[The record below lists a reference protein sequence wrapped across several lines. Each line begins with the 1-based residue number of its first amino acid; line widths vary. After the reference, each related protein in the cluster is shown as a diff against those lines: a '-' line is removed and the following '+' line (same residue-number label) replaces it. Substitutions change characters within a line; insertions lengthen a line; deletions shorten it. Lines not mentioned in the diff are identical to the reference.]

1 MKTTVKELRDI
12 LNELISKGKE
22 NYDVDFIIFLG
33 CEGGHEISDSQIK
46 LHSINDEEKSV
57 LLQGSVDY

>member
-1 MKTTVKELRDI
+1 MKTSVKELRDI
-12 LNELISKGKE
+12 LDELISKGKE

-33 CEGGHEISDSQIK
+33 GEGGHEISDSQIK
-46 LHSINDEEKSV
+46 LHNIDDEEKSV

>member
-22 NYDVDFIIFLG
+22 DYDVDFIIFLG
-33 CEGGHEISDSQIK
+33 YESGHEISDSRIK
-46 LHSINDEEKSV
+46 LHRVDDEKKRV

>member
-1 MKTTVKELRDI
+1 MKTSVKELRDI
-12 LNELISKGKE
+12 LDELISKGKE

-33 CEGGHEISDSQIK
+33 GESGHEISDSQIK
-46 LHSINDEEKSV
+46 LHSIDDEEKSV

>member
-33 CEGGHEISDSQIK
+33 CEGGHEISDSEIK
-46 LHSINDEEKSV
+46 LQSVDEEKKSI
-57 LLQGSVDY
+57 LLQGSIAY

>member
-1 MKTTVKELRDI
+1 MKTSVKELRDI

-33 CEGGHEISDSQIK
+33 YEGGHEISDSQIK
-46 LHSINDEEKSV
+46 LHSIDDEEKSV

>member
-33 CEGGHEISDSQIK
+33 YEGSHETSDSQIK
-46 LHSINDEEKSV
+46 LHSVDDEEKRV